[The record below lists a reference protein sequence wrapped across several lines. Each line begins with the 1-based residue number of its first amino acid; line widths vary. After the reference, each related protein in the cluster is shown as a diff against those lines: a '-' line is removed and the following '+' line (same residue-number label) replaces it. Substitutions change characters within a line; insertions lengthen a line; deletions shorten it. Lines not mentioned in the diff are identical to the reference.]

1 MVIKVNNNMYIKFFK
16 NFIDLKLSK
25 FILILIKKKPLGA
38 LGFFITILLFFVGLF
53 ADYLAPYGINEL
65 HMSDRL
71 LAPSTSYWL
80 GTDNLGRDIF
90 SRVIY
95 GARVSLI
102 VGLSVSIIAT
112 VISISLGMLSA
123 YIGGKFDLIIQRFV
137 DGFMCIPI
145 LIIIMVVISML
156 GQGLIQLIVI
166 MGFSFGISG
175 SRYSRGF
182 ALTIIQNTYIESA
195 KAIGCSTSRIL
206 IFHVLP
212 NILPLIIVGFTVLL
226 PGVILMEAGLSFL
239 GYGIPPPDPS
249 WGGMLSGTNRSYM
262 FLAPWM
268 VIWPGFALSLVVF
281 GTHMFGD
288 AMRDLLDPRRKTSK
302 HI

>member
-1 MVIKVNNNMYIKFFK
+1 MYKIFFK
-16 NFIDLKLSK
+16 KFIDLKLSK
-25 FILILIKKKPLGA
+25 FILILITEKPLGA
-38 LGFFITILLFFVGLF
+38 FGFFITILLFFVGLF

-112 VISISLGMLSA
+112 IISISLGMMSA

-175 SRYSRGF
+175 SRHSRGF

-212 NILPLIIVGFTVLL
+212 NILPLIIVGFTILL

-288 AMRDLLDPRRKTSK
+288 AMRDLLDPRLKTSK

>member
-1 MVIKVNNNMYIKFFK
+1 MYKILFK
-16 NFIDLKLSK
+16 KFIDLKLSK

-71 LAPSTSYWL
+71 LAPSTSYWM

-112 VISISLGMLSA
+112 IISISLGMMSA

-212 NILPLIIVGFTVLL
+212 NILPLIIVGFTILL

>member
-1 MVIKVNNNMYIKFFK
+1 MYIKFFK
-16 NFIDLKLSK
+16 KFIDLKLSK

-71 LAPSTSYWL
+71 LAPSTSYWM

-195 KAIGCSTSRIL
+195 KAIGCSTTRIL

-212 NILPLIIVGFTVLL
+212 NIMPLIIVGFTVLL

-288 AMRDLLDPRRKTSK
+288 AMRDLLDPRLKTSK

>member
-1 MVIKVNNNMYIKFFK
+1 VNDNIDNKFLK
-16 NFIDLKLSK
+16 IFINSKLSK
-25 FILILIKKKPLGA
+25 FILILIKNKPLGA
-38 LGFFITILLFFVGLF
+38 LGFIITILLLFAGLF
-53 ADYLAPYGINEL
+53 ADYLAPYGINEIHL
-65 HMSDRL
+65 SDRL
-71 LAPSTSYWL
+71 LAPSSRFWL
-80 GTDNLGRDIF
+80 GTDNLGRDIL

-102 VGLSVSIIAT
+102 VGFSVSIIAT
-112 VISISLGMLSA
+112 FISISLGMLSA

-166 MGFSFGISG
+166 MGISFGISG
-175 SRYSRGF
+175 SRNSRGF
-182 ALTIIQNTYIESA
+182 ALTILQNTYIEAA

-206 IFHVLP
+206 ILHVLL
-212 NILPLIIVGFTVLL
+212 NILPLIIVGFTILL

-239 GYGIPPPDPS
+239 GYGIPPPAPS

-288 AMRDLLDPRRKTSK
+288 AMRDLLDPRLQNSK
-302 HI
+302 NNNN

>member
-1 MVIKVNNNMYIKFFK
+1 MYKIFFK
-16 NFIDLKLSK
+16 KVINLKLSK
-25 FILILIKKKPLGA
+25 FILILIKEKPLGA

-182 ALTIIQNTYIESA
+182 ALTIIKNTYIESA
-195 KAIGCSTSRIL
+195 KAIGCSTTRIL

-288 AMRDLLDPRRKTSK
+288 AMRDLLDPRLKTSK

>member
-1 MVIKVNNNMYIKFFK
+1 MYKIFFK
-16 NFIDLKLSK
+16 KFIDLKLSK
-25 FILILIKKKPLGA
+25 FILILIKEKPLGA

>member
-1 MVIKVNNNMYIKFFK
+1 VKNKIYNNFLNQ
-16 NFIDLKLSK
+16 FINSKLSK
-25 FILILIKKKPLGA
+25 FFLILFKKKPLGT
-38 LGFFITILLFFVGLF
+38 LGFLITILLLIAGLF
-53 ADYLAPYGINEL
+53 ADYLAPYGANEL
-65 HMSDRL
+65 HMSNRL
-71 LAPSTSYWL
+71 QAPSAQFWL

-112 VISISLGMLSA
+112 IISVSLGMLSA

-156 GQGLIQLIVI
+156 GQGLTQLIII
-166 MGFSFGISG
+166 MGLSFGISG

-182 ALTIIQNTYIESA
+182 SLTIIQNTYIESA
-195 KAIGCSTSRIL
+195 RAIGCSTSRIL
-206 IFHVLP
+206 ISHVLP
-212 NILPLIIVGFTVLL
+212 NILPLIIVGFTILL
-226 PGVILMEAGLSFL
+226 PGVILLEAGLSFL

-288 AMRDLLDPRRKTSK
+288 AMRDLLDPRLQKTNHK
-302 HI
+302 

>member
-1 MVIKVNNNMYIKFFK
+1 MYIKFFK
-16 NFIDLKLSK
+16 KFIDLKLSK

-38 LGFFITILLFFVGLF
+38 LGFFITILLFFVGIF

-71 LAPSTSYWL
+71 LAPSTSYWM

-175 SRYSRGF
+175 SRHSRGF

-195 KAIGCSTSRIL
+195 KAIGCSTTRIL

-212 NILPLIIVGFTVLL
+212 NILPLIIVGFTILL

-268 VIWPGFALSLVVF
+268 VIWPGCALSLVVF

-288 AMRDLLDPRRKTSK
+288 AMRDLLDPRLKTNK

>member
-1 MVIKVNNNMYIKFFK
+1 MYIKFFK
-16 NFIDLKLSK
+16 KFIDLKLSK
-25 FILILIKKKPLGA
+25 FILILIKEKPLGA

-71 LAPSTSYWL
+71 LAPSTSYWM

-212 NILPLIIVGFTVLL
+212 NILPLIIVGFTILL

-288 AMRDLLDPRRKTSK
+288 AMRDLLDPRLKTSK
-302 HI
+302 RI

>member
-1 MVIKVNNNMYIKFFK
+1 MRIKVNNNMHIKFFK
-16 NFIDLKLSK
+16 KFIDLKLSK
-25 FILILIKKKPLGA
+25 FILILITEKPLGA
-38 LGFFITILLFFVGLF
+38 FGFFITILLFFVGLF

-212 NILPLIIVGFTVLL
+212 NILPLIIVGFTILL

-288 AMRDLLDPRRKTSK
+288 AMRDLLDPRLKTSK

>member
-1 MVIKVNNNMYIKFFK
+1 MYKIFFK
-16 NFIDLKLSK
+16 KFIDLKLSK

-112 VISISLGMLSA
+112 IISISLGMMSA

-212 NILPLIIVGFTVLL
+212 NILPLIIVGFTILL

>member
-1 MVIKVNNNMYIKFFK
+1 MYKIFFK
-16 NFIDLKLSK
+16 KFIDLKLSK

-53 ADYLAPYGINEL
+53 ADYLAPYGINQL

-71 LAPSTSYWL
+71 LAPSTSYWM

-212 NILPLIIVGFTVLL
+212 NILPLIIVGFTILL

-288 AMRDLLDPRRKTSK
+288 AMRDLLDPRLKTNK

>member
-1 MVIKVNNNMYIKFFK
+1 MYKIFFK
-16 NFIDLKLSK
+16 KFIDLKLSK

-112 VISISLGMLSA
+112 VISISLGMMSA

-288 AMRDLLDPRRKTSK
+288 AMRDLLDPRLKTSK

>member
-1 MVIKVNNNMYIKFFK
+1 MYKIFFK
-16 NFIDLKLSK
+16 KVINLNLSK
-25 FILILIKKKPLGA
+25 FILILIKEKPLGA
-38 LGFFITILLFFVGLF
+38 FGFFITILLFFVGLF

-71 LAPSTSYWL
+71 LAPSTSYWM

-212 NILPLIIVGFTVLL
+212 NILPLIIVGFTILL

-288 AMRDLLDPRRKTSK
+288 AMRDLLDPRLKTSK
-302 HI
+302 RI

>member
-1 MVIKVNNNMYIKFFK
+1 MNDNIDNKFLK
-16 NFIDLKLSK
+16 IFINSKLSK
-25 FILILIKKKPLGA
+25 FILILIKNKPLGA
-38 LGFFITILLFFVGLF
+38 LGLIITILLLFAGLF
-53 ADYLAPYGINEL
+53 ADYLAPYGINEIHL
-65 HMSDRL
+65 SDRL
-71 LAPSTSYWL
+71 LAPSSRFWL
-80 GTDNLGRDIF
+80 GTDNLGRDIL

-102 VGLSVSIIAT
+102 VGFSVSIIAT
-112 VISISLGMLSA
+112 FISISLGMLSA

-166 MGFSFGISG
+166 MGISFGISG
-175 SRYSRGF
+175 SRNSRGF
-182 ALTIIQNTYIESA
+182 ALTILQNTYIEAA

-206 IFHVLP
+206 ILHVLL
-212 NILPLIIVGFTVLL
+212 NILPLIIVGFTILL

-239 GYGIPPPDPS
+239 GYGIPPPAPS

-288 AMRDLLDPRRKTSK
+288 AMRDLLDPRLQNSK
-302 HI
+302 NNNN

>member
-1 MVIKVNNNMYIKFFK
+1 MYKIFFK
-16 NFIDLKLSK
+16 KFIDLKLSK

-71 LAPSTSYWL
+71 LAPSTSYWM

-112 VISISLGMLSA
+112 IISISLGMMSA

-212 NILPLIIVGFTVLL
+212 NILPLIIVGFTILL

>member
-1 MVIKVNNNMYIKFFK
+1 MYKIFFK
-16 NFIDLKLSK
+16 KVINLKLSK
-25 FILILIKKKPLGA
+25 FILILIKEKPLGA
-38 LGFFITILLFFVGLF
+38 FGFFITILLFFVGLF

-112 VISISLGMLSA
+112 IISISLGMMSA

-212 NILPLIIVGFTVLL
+212 NILPLIIVGFTILL

-288 AMRDLLDPRRKTSK
+288 AMRDLLDPRLKTSK
-302 HI
+302 RI

>member
-1 MVIKVNNNMYIKFFK
+1 VNDNIDNKFLK
-16 NFIDLKLSK
+16 IFINSKLLK
-25 FILILIKKKPLGA
+25 FILILIKNKPLGA
-38 LGFFITILLFFVGLF
+38 LGLIITILLLFAGLF
-53 ADYLAPYGINEL
+53 ADYLAPYGINEIHL
-65 HMSDRL
+65 SDRL
-71 LAPSTSYWL
+71 LAPSARFWL
-80 GTDNLGRDIF
+80 GTDNLGRDIL

-102 VGLSVSIIAT
+102 VGFSVSIIAT
-112 VISISLGMLSA
+112 FISISLGMLSA

-166 MGFSFGISG
+166 MGISFGISG
-175 SRYSRGF
+175 SRNSRGF
-182 ALTIIQNTYIESA
+182 ALTILQNTYIEAA

-206 IFHVLP
+206 ILHVLL
-212 NILPLIIVGFTVLL
+212 NILPLIIVGFTILL

-239 GYGIPPPDPS
+239 GYGIPPPAPS

-288 AMRDLLDPRRKTSK
+288 AMRDLLDPRLQNSK
-302 HI
+302 NNNN

>member
-1 MVIKVNNNMYIKFFK
+1 MYKIFFK
-16 NFIDLKLSK
+16 KFIDLKLSK

-53 ADYLAPYGINEL
+53 ADYLAPYGINQL

-71 LAPSTSYWL
+71 LAPSTSYWM

-156 GQGLIQLIVI
+156 GQGLIQLIII

-182 ALTIIQNTYIESA
+182 AITIIHNTYIESA

-212 NILPLIIVGFTVLL
+212 NIMPLIIVGFTVLL

-288 AMRDLLDPRRKTSK
+288 AMRDLLDPRLKTSK

>member
-1 MVIKVNNNMYIKFFK
+1 MYKIFFK
-16 NFIDLKLSK
+16 KFIDLKLSK

-38 LGFFITILLFFVGLF
+38 LGFFITIILFFVGLF

-112 VISISLGMLSA
+112 IISISLGMMSA

-212 NILPLIIVGFTVLL
+212 NILPLIIVGFTILL

-288 AMRDLLDPRRKTSK
+288 AMRDLLDPRLKTSK

>member
-1 MVIKVNNNMYIKFFK
+1 MYKIFFK
-16 NFIDLKLSK
+16 KFIDLKLSK

-112 VISISLGMLSA
+112 VISISLCMLSA

-288 AMRDLLDPRRKTSK
+288 AMRDLLDPRLKTSK

>member
-1 MVIKVNNNMYIKFFK
+1 MYIKFFK
-16 NFIDLKLSK
+16 KFIDLKLSK

-53 ADYLAPYGINEL
+53 ADYLAPYGINQL

-71 LAPSTSYWL
+71 LAPSTSYWM

-212 NILPLIIVGFTVLL
+212 NILPLIIVGFTILL

>member
-1 MVIKVNNNMYIKFFK
+1 MYKIFFK
-16 NFIDLKLSK
+16 KFIDLKLSK

-212 NILPLIIVGFTVLL
+212 NILPLIIVGFTILL

-288 AMRDLLDPRRKTSK
+288 AMRDLLDPRLKTSK
-302 HI
+302 RI

>member
-1 MVIKVNNNMYIKFFK
+1 MYKIFFK
-16 NFIDLKLSK
+16 KFIDLKLSK

-212 NILPLIIVGFTVLL
+212 NILPLIIVGFTILL

-288 AMRDLLDPRRKTSK
+288 AMRDLLDPRLKTSK

>member
-1 MVIKVNNNMYIKFFK
+1 MYIKFFK
-16 NFIDLKLSK
+16 KFIDLKLSK

-71 LAPSTSYWL
+71 LAPSTSYWM

-212 NILPLIIVGFTVLL
+212 NILPLIIVGFTILL

-288 AMRDLLDPRRKTSK
+288 AMRDLLDPRLKTSK

>member
-1 MVIKVNNNMYIKFFK
+1 MYKIFFK
-16 NFIDLKLSK
+16 KFIDLKLSK

-71 LAPSTSYWL
+71 LAPSTSYWM

-212 NILPLIIVGFTVLL
+212 NILPLIIVGFTILL

-288 AMRDLLDPRRKTSK
+288 AMRDLLDPRLKTSK
-302 HI
+302 HV

>member
-1 MVIKVNNNMYIKFFK
+1 MYKIFFK
-16 NFIDLKLSK
+16 KVINLKLSK
-25 FILILIKKKPLGA
+25 FILILIKEKPLGA

-112 VISISLGMLSA
+112 IISISLGMMSA

-212 NILPLIIVGFTVLL
+212 NILPLIIVGFTILL

-288 AMRDLLDPRRKTSK
+288 AMRDLLDPRLKTSK
-302 HI
+302 RI

>member
-1 MVIKVNNNMYIKFFK
+1 MYKIFFK
-16 NFIDLKLSK
+16 KFIDLKLSK

-71 LAPSTSYWL
+71 LAPSTSYWM

-112 VISISLGMLSA
+112 VISISLGMLSV

-212 NILPLIIVGFTVLL
+212 NIMPLIIVGFTVLL

-288 AMRDLLDPRRKTSK
+288 AMRDLLDPRLKTSK
-302 HI
+302 RI

>member
-1 MVIKVNNNMYIKFFK
+1 VNDNIDNKFLK
-16 NFIDLKLSK
+16 IFINSKLSK
-25 FILILIKKKPLGA
+25 FILILIKNKPLGA
-38 LGFFITILLFFVGLF
+38 LGFIITILLLFAGLF
-53 ADYLAPYGINEL
+53 ADYLAPYGINEIHL
-65 HMSDRL
+65 SDRL
-71 LAPSTSYWL
+71 LAPSARFWL
-80 GTDNLGRDIF
+80 GTDNLGRDIL

-102 VGLSVSIIAT
+102 VGFSVSIIAT
-112 VISISLGMLSA
+112 FISISLGMLSA

-166 MGFSFGISG
+166 MGISFGISG
-175 SRYSRGF
+175 SRNSRGF
-182 ALTIIQNTYIESA
+182 ALTILQNTYIEAA

-206 IFHVLP
+206 ILHVLL
-212 NILPLIIVGFTVLL
+212 NILPLIIVGFTILL

-239 GYGIPPPDPS
+239 GYGIPPPAPS

-262 FLAPWM
+262 YLAPWM

-288 AMRDLLDPRRKTSK
+288 AMRDLLDPRLKNSK
-302 HI
+302 NNNN

>member
-1 MVIKVNNNMYIKFFK
+1 MYKIFFK
-16 NFIDLKLSK
+16 KVINLKLSK
-25 FILILIKKKPLGA
+25 FILILIKEKPLGA

-212 NILPLIIVGFTVLL
+212 NILPLIIVGFTILL

-288 AMRDLLDPRRKTSK
+288 AMRDLLDPRLKTSK
-302 HI
+302 RI

>member
-1 MVIKVNNNMYIKFFK
+1 MYKIIFK
-16 NFIDLKLSK
+16 KFIDLKLSK

-288 AMRDLLDPRRKTSK
+288 AMRDLLDPRLKTSK

>member
-1 MVIKVNNNMYIKFFK
+1 MCKIFFK
-16 NFIDLKLSK
+16 KFIDLKLSK
-25 FILILIKKKPLGA
+25 LILILIKKKPLGA

-195 KAIGCSTSRIL
+195 KAIGCSTTRIL

-288 AMRDLLDPRRKTSK
+288 AMRDLLDPRRQTSK

>member
-1 MVIKVNNNMYIKFFK
+1 MYIKFIK
-16 NFIDLKLSK
+16 KFIDLKLSK

-38 LGFFITILLFFVGLF
+38 LGFFITILLFFVGIF

-112 VISISLGMLSA
+112 IISISLGMMSA

-212 NILPLIIVGFTVLL
+212 NILPLIIVGFTILL

-288 AMRDLLDPRRKTSK
+288 AMRDLLDPRLKTSK

>member
-1 MVIKVNNNMYIKFFK
+1 MYKIFFK
-16 NFIDLKLSK
+16 KFIDLKLSK
-25 FILILIKKKPLGA
+25 FILILIKEKPLGA

-71 LAPSTSYWL
+71 LAPSTSYWM

-112 VISISLGMLSA
+112 IISISLGMLSA

-212 NILPLIIVGFTVLL
+212 NILPLIIVGFTILL

-288 AMRDLLDPRRKTSK
+288 AMRDLLDPRLKTSK

>member
-1 MVIKVNNNMYIKFFK
+1 MYKIFFK
-16 NFIDLKLSK
+16 KVINLNLSK
-25 FILILIKKKPLGA
+25 FILILIKEKPLGA
-38 LGFFITILLFFVGLF
+38 FGFFITILLFFVGLF

-212 NILPLIIVGFTVLL
+212 NILPLIIVGFTILL

-288 AMRDLLDPRRKTSK
+288 AMRDLLDPRLKTSK